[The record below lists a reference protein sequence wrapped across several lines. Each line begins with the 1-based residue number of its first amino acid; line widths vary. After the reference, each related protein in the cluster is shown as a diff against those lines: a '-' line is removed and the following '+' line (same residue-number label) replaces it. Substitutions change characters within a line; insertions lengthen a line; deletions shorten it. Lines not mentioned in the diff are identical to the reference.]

1 MAAMNPSIQHSP
13 QTNQFQTV
21 DAAQH
26 GVLQYRLNGDVMSIV
41 HTEVAAEHR
50 GQGVAAAL
58 MQAALAHARAHALK
72 VRPLCSY
79 ANLYMKR
86 HRETQDLLA

>member
-13 QTNQFQTV
+13 ATSQFQTA

-26 GVLQYRLNGDVMSIV
+26 GVLQYRLNDGVMSIV
-41 HTEVAAEHR
+41 HTEVAPQLR
-50 GQGVAAAL
+50 GRGVAAAL

-79 ANLYMKR
+79 ASAYMKR
-86 HRETQDLLA
+86 HPEAQDLLA

>member
-1 MAAMNPSIQHSP
+1 MNPAIQHSP
-13 QTNQFQTV
+13 TTSQFRTA

-26 GVLQYRLNGDVMSIV
+26 GVLQYRLNGGVMSIV
-41 HTEVAAEHR
+41 HTEVAPEHR
-50 GQGVAAAL
+50 GRGVAAAL

-79 ANLYMKR
+79 ASVYMKR
-86 HRETQDLLA
+86 HLETQDLLA